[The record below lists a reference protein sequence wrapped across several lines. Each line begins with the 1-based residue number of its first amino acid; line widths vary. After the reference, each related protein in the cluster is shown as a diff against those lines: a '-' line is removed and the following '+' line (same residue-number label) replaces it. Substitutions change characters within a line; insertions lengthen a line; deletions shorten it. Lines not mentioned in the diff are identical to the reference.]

1 MDSNKTA
8 ESNASSI
15 FGNPP
20 FVGAILYSTIAF
32 LSLTLNIFVVF
43 LLIRGNRLLCNP
55 HNRCILSLATT
66 DILAS
71 ISVFTNPDFVSGESL
86 YNTKAHNFVIR
97 EIYCRLIWNKY
108 LTYSLAVTSVYTS
121 VVLSLERWLAVK
133 RSMFYKTQFTTF
145 HMNLLIIASWIL
157 GFASAVPVIFFV
169 EGAYDH
175 EKPTESCQ
183 YVLTT
188 DKLLYLLLSI
198 GHFFVQ
204 VAVPLTCITLAYID
218 VFRGIKT
225 SLRFA
230 ASARAENINAIKRLK
245 KVTKVAAITTIVV
258 AVCWVPNNT
267 LYFFS
272 LLAHEPVNAHNNALI
287 TLVTLLTFGNGC
299 INPFIYVFS
308 NPDLRNAIKL
318 IC

>member
-1 MDSNKTA
+1 M
-8 ESNASSI
+8 
-15 FGNPP
+15 
-20 FVGAILYSTIAF
+20 
-32 LSLTLNIFVVF
+32 
-43 LLIRGNRLLCNP
+43 
-55 HNRCILSLATT
+55 
-66 DILAS
+66 
-71 ISVFTNPDFVSGESL
+71 
-86 YNTKAHNFVIR
+86 
-97 EIYCRLIWNKY
+97 
-108 LTYSLAVTSVYTS
+108 
-121 VVLSLERWLAVK
+121 
-133 RSMFYKTQFTTF
+133 
-145 HMNLLIIASWIL
+145 
-157 GFASAVPVIFFV
+157 
-169 EGAYDH
+169 
-175 EKPTESCQ
+175 
-183 YVLTT
+183 
-188 DKLLYLLLSI
+188 YLLLSI

-204 VAVPLTCITLAYID
+204 VAVPLTFITLAYID

-245 KVTKVAAITTIVV
+245 KVTKVAAITTIAL

-272 LLAHEPVNAHNNALI
+272 LLAHEPVNAHNNPLI